1 MSSAPPIPPA
11 FPRLLPALLLALAL
25 LLVPATAGAQ
35 LARPD
40 VRADA
45 AIVVDARNGDTLY
58 EERPDLR
65 RSIASTTKLMTA
77 LLALERAEPADIFTA
92 PDYNA
97 SAAESKIGLREGER
111 MTVDD
116 LLEALLLESANDA
129 AVTLAFGLA
138 GSRDAFVDEMNARA
152 RELGL
157 DDTTYVDPI
166 GLGDGNRSSAR
177 DLATLARRLLS
188 NERFAAIVD
197 RPSAVLETGSRRRVV
212 SNRNTLVRRH
222 PFVDGVKTGHTRRA
236 GYVLVGSATGR
247 GVRVVSVV
255 LGDPSE
261 AARDADSLALLRY
274 GIDQFR
280 RVPAV
285 RAGRV
290 IARSD
295 VRWFDDAEAALVT
308 PRDVA
313 LTVREGEEV
322 RTVVEAP
329 DELEGPLARG
339 EQVGTVRVVHRG
351 RTVRTVPLVTAAEV
365 PGAGTIDRLT
375 AVLGVALTLIVILA
389 TVVASLL
396 VALRIRAVRRGRARA

>member
-1 MSSAPPIPPA
+1 M
-11 FPRLLPALLLALAL
+11 RRHLLPALILALAL
-25 LLVPATAGAQ
+25 LFAPATAGAQ

-45 AIVVDARNGDTLY
+45 AIVIDGRSGETLY
-58 EERPDLR
+58 QEHPDRR

-77 LLALERAEPADIFTA
+77 LLALERADPNDVFTA
-92 PDYNA
+92 PEYRA
-97 SAAESKIGLREGER
+97 SAVESKIGLREGER
-111 MTVDD
+111 MTVED

-129 AVTLAFGLA
+129 AVTLAIGIS

-152 RELGL
+152 RQLGL

-166 GLGDGNRSSAR
+166 GLGEDNRSSAR
-177 DLATLARRLLS
+177 DLVTLARLLLR

-197 RPSAVLETGSRRRVV
+197 QSTALLQSGARRRVV
-212 SNRNTLVRRH
+212 ANRNTLVRRH

-255 LGDPSE
+255 LGDPTE

-280 RVPAV
+280 RVPAL

-290 IARSD
+290 VARAA
-295 VRWFDDAEAALVT
+295 VRWFDDAEAALV
-308 PRDVA
+308 PRNDVA
-313 LTVREGEEV
+313 LTVRRGERV
-322 RTVVEAP
+322 RTVVDAP
-329 DELEGPLARG
+329 DELEGPLERG

-365 PGAGTIDRLT
+365 PGADTIRRLT
-375 AVLGVALTLIVILA
+375 AALGVALTLIAILA

-396 VALRIRAVRRGRARA
+396 VALRIRAVRRRRARA

>member
-1 MSSAPPIPPA
+1 VSGRRHLLSA
-11 FPRLLPALLLALAL
+11 LSLALAL
-25 LLVPATAGAQ
+25 LLVPAAARADV
-35 LARPD
+35 ARPD
-40 VRADA
+40 VRADG
-45 AIVVDARNGDTLY
+45 AIVVDARTGELLY
-58 EERPDLR
+58 QDHPDAR

-77 LLALERAEPADIFTA
+77 LLVLERAQPGDVFTA
-92 PDYNA
+92 PDYRA
-97 SAAESKIGLREGER
+97 SSVESKIGLREGET

-129 AVTLAFGLA
+129 AVTLAVGVS
-138 GSRDAFVDEMNARA
+138 GSRAAFVEEMNARA

-166 GLGDGNRSSAR
+166 GLGEGNRSSAR
-177 DLATLARRLLS
+177 DLAALARLLLR

-197 RPSAVLETGSRRRVV
+197 RPSAVLESGARRRTV

-247 GVRVVSVV
+247 GAQVVSVV
-255 LGDPSE
+255 LGDPTE

-274 GIDQFR
+274 GLDQFR
-280 RVPAV
+280 RVPV
-285 RAGRV
+285 LRAGRV
-290 IARSD
+290 AARTD

-313 LTVREGEEV
+313 LTVRRGQEV
-322 RTVVEAP
+322 RTVVDAP
-329 DELEGPLARG
+329 EELEGPLERG
-339 EQVGTVRVVHRG
+339 EQVGTVRVVYRG
-351 RTVRTVPLVTAAEV
+351 RTVRTAPLVTAAEV
-365 PGAGTIDRLT
+365 PGAGAVKRLT
-375 AVLGVALTLIVILA
+375 AVLGIALTVIAILA

-396 VALRIRAVRRGRARA
+396 VALRIRAVRRRRARA